1 LNLYYFI
8 SKRIS
13 KAEKSSFSAT
23 IHTVSVASIALG
35 LATMIVA
42 FLILFGFRSVIR
54 DKLVSFGAHFQIT
67 RFSLTNSFER
77 DPISVNEVFIDNAY
91 QADYIDHI
99 QNYAYK
105 AGLLRTEDEVYGVII
120 KGVGE
125 DFAFDRFS
133 QNMVAGEFINFPDS
147 GYSNDVVMSRK
158 IANAL
163 QLDTS
168 DNVIMVFVQDG
179 RTRYRRLDIRGIY
192 DTGMEEF
199 DDRIILGD
207 LKMIQRL
214 NDWPDTLVGGVEIF
228 IKDFT
233 QLDRVEDELFDEVG
247 YNLYVEKITD
257 QYREVF
263 DWLSLINQNVYIF
276 LGIILFVAC
285 FNMISAL
292 LILIMERTQMI
303 GILKA
308 VGAANR
314 QIRKIFMA
322 NGLLLIGKGL
332 LWGNIIGI
340 GFGAMQYYFRVF
352 PLDPENYYMSYVP
365 IEWNFLTIF
374 LLNLLTLTIVGSAL
388 LIPTFIISR
397 ISPIKSIRFD

>member
-1 LNLYYFI
+1 
-8 SKRIS
+8 
-13 KAEKSSFSAT
+13 
-23 IHTVSVASIALG
+23 
-35 LATMIVA
+35 MIVA

>member
-1 LNLYYFI
+1 
-8 SKRIS
+8 
-13 KAEKSSFSAT
+13 
-23 IHTVSVASIALG
+23 VASIALG

-67 RFSLTNSFER
+67 RFSLTNSFEG
-77 DPISVNEVFIDNAY
+77 DPISVNDVFLDGTGELDFIDHM
-91 QADYIDHI
+91 QR
-99 QNYAYK
+99 YAYK
-105 AGLLRTEDEVYGVII
+105 AGLLRTEDEVYGVFL

-125 DFAFDRFS
+125 DFDFSRFS
-133 QNMVAGEFINFPDS
+133 QNMVAGGFINFPDS
-147 GYSNDVVMSRK
+147 GNSNDVVMSRK
-158 IANAL
+158 IANSL
-163 QLDTS
+163 MLDTG
-168 DNVIMVFVQDG
+168 DNVIIVFVQDG

-207 LKMIQRL
+207 IKMIQRL
-214 NDWPDTLVGGVEIF
+214 NDWPDTLVGGIEIF
-228 IKDFT
+228 IKDFN
-233 QLDRVEDELFDEVG
+233 QLDKAEDELFDHVG

-308 VGAANR
+308 VGAANK
-314 QIRKIFMA
+314 QIRSIFMA
-322 NGLLLIGKGL
+322 NGFLLIGKGL
-332 LWGNIIGI
+332 LLGNIIGI
-340 GFGAMQYYFRVF
+340 GFGALQYYFRIF

-374 LLNLLTLTIVGSAL
+374 LLNLLTLVIVGSAL
-388 LIPTFIISR
+388 MIPTFIISR